1 MKALAFALVLSLSL
15 LGAECARAADLPLPG
30 GAPIPPSSYYPVSP
44 PINWGGVY
52 IGLNGGYGLGK
63 SNWSDSLG
71 STGNF
76 AANGG
81 VFGGTLGINYAGF
94 GDWVLLGFEGDFD
107 WSGASGSGGCSVLDA
122 NLVSLGEAP
131 VLPPGSTCQTRI
143 NWLSTF
149 RLRAGYTWSHFLFYA
164 TAGGAVGDFQI
175 SSEPSGFGHHPTA
188 PLGWAAGAGVEY
200 LFNDAISVKLEY
212 LYVNLGTVSC
222 PTAPAISSLSSNPG
236 ILCSADQLQSSG
248 SVSFT
253 ENLIRAGVNYKFSW

>member
-1 MKALAFALVLSLSL
+1 MRALAFALVLSLSL
-15 LGAECARAADLPLPG
+15 LGAERARAADLPLPG

-52 IGLNGGYGLGK
+52 IGLNGGYGLGQ
-63 SNWSDSLG
+63 SNWTDSLG

-107 WSGASGSGGCSVLDA
+107 WSGATGSGSCSA
-122 NLVSLGEAP
+122 LGVDILGA
-131 VLPPGSTCQTRI
+131 GATCQTRI
-143 NWLSTF
+143 DWLSTF

-164 TAGGAVGDFQI
+164 TAGGAAGDFRLSTQPTGATHN
-175 SSEPSGFGHHPTA
+175 PSP
-188 PLGWAAGAGVEY
+188 PLGWTAGAGVEY
-200 LFNDAISVKLEY
+200 LFDGAISVKLEY
-212 LYVNLGTVSC
+212 LFVNLGTISC
-222 PTAPAISSLSSNPG
+222 PAGT
-236 ILCSADQLQSSG
+236 LCSSDQGELTLANITRTIPSG

-253 ENLIRAGVNYKFSW
+253 ENLIRVGVNYKFSW